1 MIRLFSLALLGAGAA
16 FFHTH
21 LAASF
26 PKADEVVRAAPAEI
40 SLTFTA
46 RPEVPLTKITL
57 LRADSTQVRL
67 EAVRT
72 GKDTMTVMVKVPV
85 TLSAGGYIVSW
96 RTASRDGHVVR
107 GSYRFSYSTAPAGA
121 ASAEAAPVRSQTSR
135 R

>member
-1 MIRLFSLALLGAGAA
+1 VIRLFSLALLGAGAA

-26 PKADEVVRAAPAEI
+26 PKADEVVHAAPAEI

-67 EAVRT
+67 APVKA
-72 GKDTMTVMVKVPV
+72 GKDTLTVTAKVPV
-85 TLSAGGYIVSW
+85 TLPAGGYIVSW
-96 RTASRDGHVVR
+96 RTASRDGHGCAAR
-107 GSYRFSYSTAPAGA
+107 TAFSYSAP
-121 ASAEAAPVRSQTSR
+121 PPPPQNSR